1 MRSKKTPKYAG
12 HLEKAKPARVVEVN
26 PKMLSLHQTPHRIN
40 QRHVVVIVGC
50 NRCQSADTGIGEDDH
65 HRQQQ
70 GQREIVG
77 RRHPSVALLHGPA
90 PSRRNGQS

>member
-12 HLEKAKPARVVEVN
+12 HFEKAKTARVVEVD
-26 PKMLSLHQTPHRIN
+26 PELLSLHQTPHRIN

-50 NRCQSADTGIGEDDH
+50 NRCQSANAGIGKDDH

-70 GQREIVG
+70 GQREALG
-77 RRHPSVALLHGPA
+77 RRRPPVALLRGPV
-90 PSRRNGQS
+90 PSGGNGQS